1 MTAFTREQVRK
12 FAPLAKAELVEVLVN
27 GIDLL
32 EAAQINTPLR
42 LQHFMAQVATETG
55 GLRQIEE
62 NLSYSAERLRQVW
75 PSRFPNL
82 TSAKLYA
89 RNPKKLA
96 AKVYGGRMGNKTP
109 EDAWNFRGSGL
120 LQTTG
125 RENFTKAG
133 YADNPDYLRTPDGA
147 LHAALEFWTRNGCNA
162 FADRDDVTGLRRRIN
177 GGTNGLAEARTYLR
191 KAKQV
196 FVTFEDV
203 EPESVA
209 AMPPARIRE
218 LQNHLLRVG
227 YIELGRADGQIGTR
241 TIAAISSFQA
251 ENGLT
256 VNGQFDDDT
265 VEALYSAEPREVVR
279 ASDEPTDPTILRI
292 GKKLQTGAVGLLGA
306 SGISLAGD
314 PLSNLEAARD
324 LYSRAKFVLE
334 PFSWLSTFAH
344 DHWMLLVGAAGAG
357 IFYYGHRISK
367 VTVEQ
372 HLTGRTA

>member
-42 LQHFMAQVATETG
+42 LQHFMAQIATETG

-62 NLSYSAERLRQVW
+62 NLSYSAERLRAVW

-82 TSAKLYA
+82 TTAKLYA

-125 RENFTKAG
+125 RDNFTKAG
-133 YADNPDYLRTPDGA
+133 HADDPDYIRTPDGA

-177 GGTNGLAEARTYLR
+177 GGTNGLTEAKTYLK
-191 KAKQV
+191 KAKSV
-196 FVTFEDV
+196 FTSFDNVK
-203 EPESVA
+203 PESA
-209 AMPPARIRE
+209 PPMPKARIME

-227 YIELGRADGQIGTR
+227 YIELGRADGQIGSK
-241 TIAAISSFQA
+241 TIAAISMFQA
-251 ENGLT
+251 ENGLN
-256 VNGQFDDDT
+256 VNGRFDDDT
-265 VEALYSAEPREVVR
+265 IEALYSAEPREVIR
-279 ASDEPTDPTILRI
+279 ASDTPTDPTILQHA
-292 GKKLQTGAVGLLGA
+292 KTLKAGAAGLMSTA
-306 SGISLAGD
+306 GISLAAD
-314 PLSNLEAARD
+314 PLSNLEI
-324 LYSRAKFVLE
+324 AKGYYDRIKE
-334 PFSWLSTFAH
+334 IGAPFEYAMAFAQN
-344 DHWMLLVGAAGAG
+344 HWMLLLGAAAAG
-357 IFYYGHRISK
+357 VYYYGHRIQK